1 MFKNESFR
9 GLRSQMRYQ
18 ILRRSRLSLARNY
31 FCDSCDD
38 AELLLPRYAR
48 CEMAHTPYPQTDRE
62 ILRLIQRSAGH
73 RAGYKQLIREL
84 GLGGGRE
91 RRLLLEQLARI
102 TARGELVKTADEQW
116 SLPAATPEKT
126 AREAKKQFD
135 RRGVEM
141 TDGPGGRQ
149 YRATRDWLVA
159 GRLDLHRDGY
169 GFVRPNG
176 SVDRSDDL
184 FIPPNEL
191 NGAMQGDEVLVD
203 EAPPGRDGRRSGR
216 VARILTRRNPTVVG
230 IFHYARE
237 QRRGA
242 WDDVGVVRGNYVTPL
257 DERMTQPILIAEGME
272 IPAMPAATPNRVV
285 GDEAKVTEVDWASP
299 HPLEGLAVDVEITDF
314 PGVGRPA
321 KGRVIEVLGD
331 PDGFGVDV
339 EIIIRK
345 HHLPHVFPANVL
357 AEASASAEQTVDTL
371 SAEEA
376 RLRRDFRGLPIVTID
391 GETARDFDDAVMVR
405 EMENGSWELQVHIA
419 DVSHYVRPGTALD
432 LEARLRG
439 TSVYF
444 PDRAVPMLPPQL
456 SSGMCSLRPDED
468 RLVQSCVMEIDAR
481 GEVLG
486 YEVCEGIIR
495 SAKRM
500 TYAQVQAVID
510 GNVTDSQGVC
520 RAGAGVRA
528 DAGAGAE
535 AECEAEASWLD
546 RFRSAGAGDSVRSA
560 GEYGEHCAE
569 RAGLVAPL
577 D

>member
-1 MFKNESFR
+1 MR
-9 GLRSQMRYQ
+9 G
-18 ILRRSRLSLARNY
+18 A
-31 FCDSCDD
+31 
-38 AELLLPRYAR
+38 RYALGD
-48 CEMAHTPYPQTDRE
+48 MAQTPYPQTDRE
-62 ILRLIQRSAGH
+62 ILRLIERSAGH
-73 RAGYKQLIREL
+73 RAGYKQLVREL

-102 TARGELVKTADEQW
+102 TARGELVKTAEEQW
-116 SLPAATPEKT
+116 SLPEASPEKT
-126 AREAKKQFD
+126 ARAAKKHLD
-135 RRGVEM
+135 GRGAEIA
-141 TDGPGGRQ
+141 PAAREF
-149 YRATRDWLVA
+149 RATRDRLLA

-216 VARILTRRNPTVVG
+216 VARVLTRRNPTVVG
-230 IFHYARE
+230 IFHYARG
-237 QRRGA
+237 RRGGGSS
-242 WDDVGVVRGNYVTPL
+242 WEREPIINGNSVTPL
-257 DERMTQPILIAEGME
+257 DERMTQPILIADGME
-272 IPAMPAATPNRVV
+272 VPAAAAAQGGAHRVI
-285 GDEAKVTEVDWASP
+285 GEEAKVTEVDWTLP
-299 HPLEGLAVDVEITDF
+299 HPLEGMAVDVEITDF

-345 HHLPHVFPANVL
+345 HHLPHVFPTDVL
-357 AEASASAEQTVDTL
+357 AEATASAEETYIP
-371 SAEEA
+371 SAEELA
-376 RLRRDFRGLPIVTID
+376 SSEEASGPAGRRDFRGLPIVTID

-405 EMENGSWELQVHIA
+405 ELPNGNRELQVHIA
-419 DVSHYVRPGTALD
+419 DVSAYVRPGTALD

-444 PDRAVPMLPPQL
+444 PDRAIPMLPPQL

-468 RLVQSCVMEIDAR
+468 RLVLSCVMEIDAR

-495 SAKRM
+495 SARRT
-500 TYAQVQAVID
+500 TYTQVQGVID
-510 GNVTDSQGVC
+510 GN
-520 RAGAGVRA
+520 A
-528 DAGAGAE
+528 
-535 AECEAEASWLD
+535 
-546 RFRSAGAGDSVRSA
+546 
-560 GEYGEHCAE
+560 
-569 RAGLVAPL
+569 
-577 D
+577 